1 MTLDLRSQ
9 LIDAATLFYER
20 GWMMGTAGNLSARQ
34 ASDRFVITASGCAKG
49 KLTPYDFVD
58 LRLNLS
64 TRGYQK
70 IIDPTADTDL
80 NPTEH
85 KPSAETSIHAVIYS
99 LFPEAWAC
107 LHVHSVEANLVSN
120 FVERDTITLPKIE
133 MIKGF
138 GIWEAEPDVHLSLF
152 QNHADVFQIANEI
165 HTRFSQQPPSIS
177 ALLIRN
183 HGVTV
188 WADSVQAA
196 INRVEIAEYIFR
208 FMVRAREIRLF

>member
-9 LIDAATLFYER
+9 LIAAATLFYER
-20 GWMMGTAGNLSARQ
+20 GWMMGTAGNLSARV

-49 KLTPYDFVD
+49 KLTSKDFVD
-58 LRLNLS
+58 LRLNIS
-64 TRGYQK
+64 THAYHK
-70 IIDPTADTDL
+70 IVNPTADTDL
-80 NPTEH
+80 NPTEL

-107 LHVHSVEANLVSN
+107 FHVHSVEANLVSN
-120 FVERDTITLPKIE
+120 FVEHPTIVLPQIE
-133 MIKGF
+133 MIKGL
-138 GIWEAEPDVHLSLF
+138 GVWDAAPTVNLPLF
-152 QNHADVFQIANEI
+152 QNHADVSQISRDIYN
-165 HTRFSQQPPSIS
+165 RFSQEHPTIS

-188 WADSVQAA
+188 WANSVQSA
-196 INRVEIAEYIFR
+196 INQVEIAEFIFR